1 MKIRLSILALL
12 IGAMLM
18 TTGFI
23 VAKSD
28 GEGVQSVNGVN
39 PYMTVHVGWVT
50 EYVAGDHITI
60 KTHDGS
66 VQTFDLNGDIK
77 ILPKKRAS
85 ELGIGSR
92 VTVLARRNPSDHG
105 WIAFGIV
112 VHPAGSG
119 AGSMPPTPTPTLTPT
134 PTPAPI

>member
-23 VAKSD
+23 IAKSD

-92 VTVLARRNPSDHG
+92 VTVLARHDSSDHG
-105 WIAFGIV
+105 
-112 VHPAGSG
+112 
-119 AGSMPPTPTPTLTPT
+119 
-134 PTPAPI
+134 